1 LAALKSLNLSLN
13 HLSGI
18 IPGSIGRL
26 HAMESLDLSHNELSG
41 EIPTALSVLTS
52 LSHLNL
58 SYNSL
63 RGKIPSGNQ
72 LQALDPSLCGPPLPR
87 NCSGTDFYP
96 AAPRVHKERGDTI
109 AFFLAMGCGYIMGLW
124 QSFVSSYLR
133 GIGDL
138 LVYVQ
143 VALSWDFLT
152 QKTLAAGLLM
162 AKAPGSLVLRSPSH
176 VHVKH
181 FMH

>member
-1 LAALKSLNLSLN
+1 
-13 HLSGI
+13 
-18 IPGSIGRL
+18 
-26 HAMESLDLSHNELSG
+26 MESLDLSHNELSG

-72 LQALDPSLCGPPLPR
+72 LQALDDQASVYIGNPSLCGPPLPR
-87 NCSGTDFYP
+87 NCSGTDFSP

-138 LVYVQ
+138 LVLCASHSDHLYDQVYVQ

-152 QKTLAAGLLM
+152 QRKL
-162 AKAPGSLVLRSPSH
+162 
-176 VHVKH
+176 
-181 FMH
+181 